1 MASDRLTPLDATF
14 LELEQEDESAH
25 MHIGGALIFDPRPD
39 GSIPAIDEVRAH
51 LERRLLPL
59 QRYRQKLSSPRTGG
73 LTWPTWEA
81 DEHFEISAHVRRAAL
96 PAPGGEAELCE
107 WLGDFWSR
115 RLDRDRPLWEVI
127 LLEGLEGGRWA
138 LATKTHHALVD
149 GVGSIDAGSMML
161 DTEPAPV
168 SSGSRRA

>member
-1 MASDRLTPLDATF
+1 M
-14 LELEQEDESAH
+14 
-25 MHIGGALIFDPRPD
+25 
-39 GSIPAIDEVRAH
+39 
-51 LERRLLPL
+51 
-59 QRYRQKLSSPRTGG
+59 
-73 LTWPTWEA
+73 
-81 DEHFEISAHVRRAAL
+81 
-96 PAPGGEAELCE
+96 PGGEAELCE

-168 SSGSRRA
+168 SSGSAVHLKRRRTPLGRPVRRVPAFEMRFAGLPSI